1 MQDLMP
7 AGLTEDGTCLLLVT
21 ASGERFVLPIDDQ
34 LQRLVGTA
42 RRAAPPV
49 EAPPAEAPAAPAP
62 APAAPPADDARP
74 AGRSRPQRQE
84 STMESTLRPRDIQ
97 ARIRGGESAETVA
110 AAAGTSVEAIMPF
123 AGPVLAE
130 RAHQAQT
137 AQRASLRRGG
147 GPGGARTLGD
157 AVAHFLAGHGLHDDD
172 VAWDSWRRPDGRWAL
187 TAEVEAGGR
196 TRSAQFLHDVA
207 GRYVVAEN
215 DDARV
220 LSGELDESP
229 AGGVE
234 PASAAG
240 DTGRRLSAV
249 APAAP
254 SAPTASGPDDL
265 GDDAIALVHDRQQPP
280 LLDSPVRAAVEQ
292 PDAEVV
298 DEPVDEPVAE
308 GPPADEPPAG
318 EPAAEAPAAEEPVAE
333 PPTGSVTDQPAGP
346 DGEQPELELGVPA
359 EEKPKRGKRGRSS
372 VPSWDEIMFGGG
384 PEKG

>member
-21 ASGERFVLPIDDQ
+21 ASGERFVLPIDDE

-49 EAPPAEAPAAPAP
+49 EAPAAPAP
-62 APAAPPADDARP
+62 APAAAAVDDARP
-74 AGRSRPQRQE
+74 AGRSRPQKQE
-84 STMESTLRPRDIQ
+84 TKMDSALRPRDIQ

-215 DDARV
+215 DDAR
-220 LSGELDESP
+220 LLTGELDDAP
-229 AGGVE
+229 AAGAPDPVE
-234 PASAAG
+234 P
-240 DTGRRLSAV
+240 GRRLSAV
-249 APAAP
+249 VSPDADDPA
-254 SAPTASGPDDL
+254 GPDHL
-265 GDDAIALVHDRQQPP
+265 GDDAIALVRDRHEPP
-280 LLDSPVRAAVEQ
+280 LLDGPARREPEPESGAPALEEPVEE
-292 PDAEVV
+292 PVV
-298 DEPVDEPVAE
+298 DE
-308 GPPADEPPAG
+308 
-318 EPAAEAPAAEEPVAE
+318 PAAEEPVVEE
-333 PPTGSVTDQPAGP
+333 PVEEPAVEEPSPDSEP
-346 DGEQPELELGVPA
+346 DGEQPELDLGVPA
-359 EEKPKRGKRGRSS
+359 EDKPKRSKRGRSS